1 MGPAVSPSMSKEM
14 RSLERC
20 SRWAHLEPR
29 TSHLASESAFSGET
43 GRRREVVS
51 HVREAGL
58 PLGAGGPAL
67 WSCSVQPKAGSPY
80 SAASIS
86 FTGVFWGIKGFSKG
100 SSSGV
105 SDNLPKNV
113 AKGIDVNFVLLAVH
127 KLLPTHPA
135 ERFASCIV
143 GLPSWG
149 PLQ

>member
-1 MGPAVSPSMSKEM
+1 M
-14 RSLERC
+14 
-20 SRWAHLEPR
+20 
-29 TSHLASESAFSGET
+29 
-43 GRRREVVS
+43 
-51 HVREAGL
+51 
-58 PLGAGGPAL
+58 
-67 WSCSVQPKAGSPY
+67 
-80 SAASIS
+80 
-86 FTGVFWGIKGFSKG
+86 
-100 SSSGV
+100 

>member
-1 MGPAVSPSMSKEM
+1 MAM
-14 RSLERC
+14 LETRGGSITRPG
-20 SRWAHLEPR
+20 SR
-29 TSHLASESAFSGET
+29 
-43 GRRREVVS
+43 
-51 HVREAGL
+51 
-58 PLGAGGPAL
+58 LGAGGPAL
-67 WSCSVQPKAGSPY
+67 WSCSVQPRAGSPY

-113 AKGIDVNFVLLAVH
+113 AKRIDVNFVLLAVH
-127 KLLPTHPA
+127 KPLPTPHA
-135 ERFASCIV
+135 EVFASCIV